1 MNSGLETSNLYWYY
15 MQIFSVKAEFWV
27 MCILKGLKLCL
38 VRKIFSNE
46 RSLYGCY
53 QPTELISS
61 RSLIFLIKNFFFLF
75 QISIKISELYSQYLI
90 FAILLVLKLKIKKI
104 REKNVKK
111 EKKNKLSFQHFQTN
125 FTWFWS
131 INGKSL

>member
-1 MNSGLETSNLYWYY
+1 MGAMKSGLEMSNLYWYY
-15 MQIFSVKAEFWV
+15 TQIFSVKAGFWV

-61 RSLIFLIKNFFFLF
+61 RSLIFLINFFFLF
-75 QISIKISELYSQYLI
+75 QISVKISELYSQYLI

-104 REKNVKK
+104 KEKNVKK
-111 EKKNKLSFQHFQTN
+111 KRKIS
-125 FTWFWS
+125 
-131 INGKSL
+131 